1 MTYSFGIKSVKKMT
15 GVHPAL
21 KKVLYRAIEITD
33 VDFSIIEGVR
43 TLERQKQLVASGASK
58 TLNSRHLS
66 GHAVDIA
73 PYVEGEIRWDWPLY
87 HRLAKVMKTA
97 AKEIGV
103 PVQWGGDWIR
113 FKDGPHWQL
122 PWGKYP

>member
-1 MTYSFGIKSVKKMT
+1 VTYSFGIKSVNKMT
-15 GVHPAL
+15 GVHPSL

-58 TLNSRHLS
+58 TLNSRHLD

-103 PVQWGGDWIR
+103 PIEWGGDWIR

>member
-43 TLERQKQLVASGASK
+43 TLERQKHLVASGASK

-97 AKEIGV
+97 SKEIGV

>member
-1 MTYSFGIKSVKKMT
+1 MAYSFGIKSVKKMT

-97 AKEIGV
+97 SKEIGV
-103 PVQWGGDWIR
+103 PVEWGGDWIR

>member
-15 GVHPAL
+15 GVHPSL

-103 PVQWGGDWIR
+103 PVEWGGDWIR

>member
-97 AKEIGV
+97 AKEVGV

>member
-1 MTYSFGIKSVKKMT
+1 MTYSFGIKSVTKMT
-15 GVHPAL
+15 GLHPDL
-21 KKVLYRAIEITD
+21 KKVLYRAIELTD
-33 VDFSIIEGVR
+33 TDFSIIEGLR

-58 TLNSRHLS
+58 TLNSRHLD

-73 PYVEGEIRWDWPLY
+73 PYVGGEIRWDWPLY
-87 HRLAKVMKTA
+87 YKLAKAMKAA
-97 AKEIGV
+97 AKEVGV
-103 PVQWGGDWIR
+103 PIEWGGDWIR

>member
-1 MTYSFGIKSVKKMT
+1 MAYSFGIKSVKKMT

-73 PYVEGEIRWDWPLY
+73 PYVDGEIRWDWPLY